1 MKKIL
6 SMAAILAIFCCVS
19 AGAAKA
25 DGGSGD
31 LLYTLTGP
39 ASNPISVTF
48 ELPYTPTIGGPDNY
62 SMGFGFQVDPI
73 DLTVNGVAV
82 PNDCL
87 FFYSLTAFGGFTDNN
102 DLFNLMNP
110 DGTFTQLYTGWE
122 SNPTMLALSGPVT
135 LNDFESQSGDY
146 TLTVTPV
153 AAPEP
158 ASFMLLACGIVAIG
172 LTRKLRTA

>member
-1 MKKIL
+1 VKKIL
-6 SMAAILAIFCCVS
+6 SITAILGLFCCLS

-25 DGGSGD
+25 DGGGGD

-39 ASNPISVTF
+39 ASDPISVTF
-48 ELPYTPTIGGPDNY
+48 ELPFTPTIGGPDNY
-62 SMGFGFQVDPI
+62 DLGFGFQVDPI
-73 DLTVNGVAV
+73 NLTINGVAD

-87 FFYSLTAFGGFTDNN
+87 FFYSVAQYGGFEDNN
-102 DLFNLMNP
+102 LAFNLMNP
-110 DGTFTQLYTGWE
+110 AGVFTSLYSGLE
-122 SNPTMLALSGPVT
+122 SNPTMLALNGPVT
-135 LNDFESQSGDY
+135 LNDFETQSGDY

-172 LTRKLRTA
+172 LTRKMRTA